1 VAHLIIKS
9 VINLWTAHVAAKN
22 IATRTNLMT
31 FHRAACLCLTSKAS
45 HGGSEGLCKRA
56 QLKPLRAERPSV
68 HALRVH
74 AMTRTPTL
82 SLTSS
87 APRARW
93 SIRSSTTHRLQPKAA
108 EGGRRKM
115 GQPG

>member
-1 VAHLIIKS
+1 MAHLIIKS
-9 VINLWTAHVAAKN
+9 VINSWRMWLQ
-22 IATRTNLMT
+22 IITRHCTNLMT

-45 HGGSEGLCKRA
+45 HGGSEGLCKRV

-87 APRARW
+87 APRPG
-93 SIRSSTTHRLQPKAA
+93 IRSSTTHRLQPKAA